1 MSRIAH
7 LLYDAIAHVVFFG
20 IRMRLE
26 KCNFAKLL
34 GDAHGDFRTA
44 SPQTR
49 RRCCDAAR
57 D

>member
-20 IRMRLE
+20 LRMRLE
-26 KCNFAKLL
+26 KCNFAKLF
-34 GDAHGDFRTA
+34 GDERSDFRTA
-44 SPQTR
+44 SRQTR

>member
-1 MSRIAH
+1 MSRIAP

-26 KCNFAKLL
+26 KCNFAELL
-34 GDAHGDFRTA
+34 GDEHRDFRA
-44 SPQTR
+44 AGHQTR